1 MKNSAV
7 GADVD
12 IVVDVGEVLMTK
24 KLQNVHRL
32 NHSSNVDVDM
42 QEHFVVECLCFV
54 VVVVVVVV
62 VGVYSNSD
70 VGRHNP
76 WLL

>member
-7 GADVD
+7 GVDVD
-12 IVVDVGEVLMTK
+12 IAVDGGEVLMSK

-54 VVVVVVVV
+54 VVAVVVVV
-62 VGVYSNSD
+62 VGVYSNFV
-70 VGRHNP
+70 VGPHNP